1 VCPTRVG
8 RMGKVEAALLTREV
22 QTVANRP
29 SGFHDSRRAP
39 PAQVVPVT
47 TERLRP
53 RTQRQESKDSER
65 LSLAPLTFEEA
76 VKAALAT
83 KPTKDADQDQDTDD
97 DVS

>member
-1 VCPTRVG
+1 
-8 RMGKVEAALLTREV
+8 
-22 QTVANRP
+22 
-29 SGFHDSRRAP
+29 
-39 PAQVVPVT
+39 VT